1 LGRVIAKE
9 GAVVAKVSAA
19 GRAVALIRQLLD
31 FSRQESTTTA
41 VLDLT
46 ATLPAAE
53 PFIGHAIGARISREP
68 DVAADIWP
76 VLADAHGLEIALLNL
91 AINARDAMPD
101 GGSLTLGA
109 RNLLPAEGP
118 ETLPQGDYVTVSV
131 RDRGSGMP
139 VGVFARATEA
149 FFTTKAP
156 GKGTGLGLPMVQAF
170 AERAGGCLRIDSHPG
185 SGTCVEI
192 ILPRAC
198 VSDMIADRPDDTD
211 AAHAPWPQ
219 RTILLVDQDDQL
231 RQIMAGYLRALG

>member
-1 LGRVIAKE
+1 
-9 GAVVAKVSAA
+9 
-19 GRAVALIRQLLD
+19 
-31 FSRQESTTTA
+31 
-41 VLDLT
+41 
-46 ATLPAAE
+46 
-53 PFIGHAIGARISREP
+53 
-68 DVAADIWP
+68 
-76 VLADAHGLEIALLNL
+76 
-91 AINARDAMPD
+91 MPD

-109 RNLLPAEGP
+109 RNLLPAERP
-118 ETLPQGDYVTVSV
+118 DRLPPGDYVSV
-131 RDRGSGMP
+131 FVQDSGTGMP
-139 VGVFARATEA
+139 AGVLARATDA

-156 GKGTGLGLPMVQAF
+156 GKGTGLGLSMVQAF

-231 RQIMAGYLRALG
+231 RQIMAGYLRALGYGVTEAPNAETASCWPNRSRPWTFCWPTSPRARPWRSGCVPNGCICRCGSRPGRVSKPVSARRPCCGSRSMAWTWQGRSAIGWSRSCQILRRIRTG